1 LSRLFA
7 NQQLNSLFNLTN
19 KYKKMAQFSRLE
31 VAQAMKDTGMIPLFF
46 HNDIELSKKV
56 LKACYDGG
64 ARLMEFTAR
73 GDFAHEVFGELTK
86 YAIAELPGMIMGVGS
101 VTDGA
106 AASLYMALGANF
118 IVTPVLREDIAIACN
133 RKKVLWSPGC
143 GSLTEIARA
152 EELGCE
158 IVKLFPGDL
167 YGPKFVKGIKGP
179 QPWTSIMPTGGVSP
193 TKENLSG
200 WFDAGVTCVGMGS
213 QLISKD
219 IIANKDYAKLEKDVK
234 AALAIIEAVRK

>member
-1 LSRLFA
+1 
-7 NQQLNSLFNLTN
+7 
-19 KYKKMAQFSRLE
+19 MAQFTRIE
-31 VAQAMKDTGMIPLFF
+31 VANVMKETGMIPLFF
-46 HNDIELSKKV
+46 NNDIELSKQV

-86 YAIAELPGMIMGVGS
+86 YAIKELPGMIMGVGS
-101 VTDGA
+101 VTDAA

-118 IVTPVLREDIAIACN
+118 IVTPVLREDIAIVCN
-133 RKKVLWSPGC
+133 RRKVLWSPGC
-143 GSLTEIARA
+143 GTLTEIARA

-158 IVKLFPGDL
+158 IVKLFPGDI
-167 YGPKFVKGIKGP
+167 YGPQFVKGIKGP

-193 TKENLSG
+193 TYENLKE

-213 QLISKD
+213 KLISKNAD
-219 IIANKDYAKLEKDVK
+219 GVYNLAKIESDTR
-234 AALAIIEAVRK
+234 AALRIIKDLRK

>member
-1 LSRLFA
+1 
-7 NQQLNSLFNLTN
+7 
-19 KYKKMAQFSRLE
+19 MAQFTRIE
-31 VAQAMKDTGMIPLFF
+31 VAKAMKETGMIPLFF
-46 HNDIELSKKV
+46 NSDIELSKKV

-101 VTDGA
+101 VTDAA

-179 QPWTSIMPTGGVSP
+179 QPWTSIMPTGGVAP
-193 TKENLSG
+193 TEENLSG
-200 WFDAGVTCVGMGS
+200 WFNAGVTCVGMGS

-219 IIANKDYAKLEKDVK
+219 IIANKDYAKLENDVK
-234 AALAIIEAVRK
+234 AAFEIINRIRK